1 MKKSGSDTNQN
12 VIRLKNQK
20 RIVSH
25 PWTINQKNMQTFD
38 GRYFEYKGEKYKK
51 SLIKDDLKKPS
62 EWKMHLLI

>member
-12 VIRLKNQK
+12 VIRLYEPKTDSITSVNYK
-20 RIVSH
+20 
-25 PWTINQKNMQTFD
+25 PKNMQTFD

-51 SLIKDDLKKPS
+51 SLVKDDLKKPS